1 MDPTLAA
8 LGAEIE
14 EPSDLAALGAQP
26 EGEAPS
32 ELAALGSQPE
42 IAEGPSFEEIK
53 AQAEAVAAKRTGVER
68 LAAAIPESL
77 TAGLEAYGRATL
89 PIAYQA
95 FERVV
100 GVPREEQE
108 RRAAESPLAAA
119 LGTVGGIGASV
130 LMGTGVAKAL
140 LGAKAATALA
150 PAAAVTGRV
159 GNLVRTSA
167 QTVIPG
173 ATTTVLGK
181 GVTGALTGA
190 TEAMLLGTALEAD
203 EAMLKDRAMSAEAI
217 LHSTIL
223 GGKIGGL
230 VSGVPAAAAAVGQTG
245 AGRWLAKTLGET
257 QFGRVA
263 NNLGL
268 TAKQIETSRRQI
280 GAEGLPSIIN
290 DAVKYRIVSP
300 TMSPQKAV
308 ERSKEMMDRS
318 GEVIGRFTR
327 EADERMT
334 QELAPKWDDISEK
347 ISDRVIKKYADNFA
361 TKNVADRIG
370 EYLEFTK
377 KRFTSGMKL
386 SDVHELRKELSNPIY
401 GPFGEKVPA
410 RSDLSKALSG
420 VRKVLSEEI
429 EQGLE
434 RAGIESQ
441 AWRIP
446 QRQYQVAVTV
456 NRLAQGALD
465 AAQAAKPTD
474 AFSLLATGA
483 GYALKGIPGAAVG
496 AVTKRVPGAL
506 ADAGGWIAGALKNAL
521 ESGAPK
527 AVVDD
532 LQAFAQLRES
542 ELLARVPGPA
552 ISSATAARTE
562 AQRLM
567 FVADNVK
574 RMVQAQPNVSREY
587 VDALDD
593 AYNLLARS
601 YSPNMSPAFAA
612 QRIKQAEDLLTPF
625 ARLGEGRA
633 SFQDPAA
640 QLVRAARDEM
650 RTSLAQSDAW
660 GQAYRD
666 AAAQRLI
673 DSAARMTDPRR
684 VAALQS
690 LEQMTNDLQTRI
702 ATSTDELMGVAGETT
717 KQLLVQKRQQNQ
729 VKRGLNRYVRAFEP
743 EEIE

>member
-14 EPSDLAALGAQP
+14 EPSDLTALGAQP
-26 EGEAPS
+26 EEEAPS
-32 ELAALGSQPE
+32 ELAALGAQPE
-42 IAEGPSFEEIK
+42 VAEGPSLEEIK
-53 AQAEAVAAKRTGVER
+53 AQAEAVAAKRTGIER

-119 LGTVGGIGASV
+119 LGTVGGIGASA
-130 LMGTGVAKAL
+130 LMGTGAAKAL

-159 GNLVRTSA
+159 GNLVRTAA
-167 QTVIPG
+167 QSTIPG
-173 ATTTVLGK
+173 ATTTALGK
-181 GVTGALTGA
+181 TAVGALTGA
-190 TEAMLLGTALEAD
+190 AEAAVLGTALEAD

-280 GAEGLPSIIN
+280 GPEGLPSIIN

-347 ISDRVIKKYADNFA
+347 ISDQVISKYADVDQ
-361 TKNVADRIG
+361 TKNVADRISK
-370 EYLEFTK
+370 YLDFNRQK
-377 KRFTSGMKL
+377 FASGVKL
-386 SDVHELRKELSNPIY
+386 SDLHQLRKDIY
-401 GPFGEKVPA
+401 SEIFGPLGERVPA
-410 RSDLSKALSG
+410 DSSMGKAWSG
-420 VRKVLSEEI
+420 VSRILTKEISE
-429 EQGLE
+429 GLE

-446 QRQYQVAVTV
+446 QRQYQVASTI
-456 NRLAQGALD
+456 NRFANKAV
-465 AAQAAKPTD
+465 AAEQAAKPAD

-532 LQAFAQLRES
+532 LQAFAKVREA
-542 ELLARVPGPA
+542 ELLSRVPGPV
-552 ISSATAARTE
+552 IPSATAARTE
-562 AQRLM
+562 TQRLM
-567 FVADNVK
+567 FIADNVK
-574 RMVQAQPNVSREY
+574 RLAQQQPNVSKEY
-587 VDALDD
+587 IDALDS
-593 AYNLLARS
+593 AYSLLAKS

-633 SFQDPAA
+633 SFQDPVV

-673 DSAARMTDPRR
+673 NSAARMTDPRR

-702 ATSTDELMGVAGETT
+702 ATSADELMGVTGETT

-729 VKRGLNRYVRAFEP
+729 VKRGLNKYVRAFEP

>member
-1 MDPTLAA
+1 MTEEAVPDLSD
-8 LGAEIE
+8 LGAVPVEAV
-14 EPSDLAALGAQP
+14 PDLSDLGAVDVT
-26 EGEAPS
+26 S
-32 ELAALGSQPE
+32 S
-42 IAEGPSFEEIK
+42 AEGPSLEDIK
-53 AQAEAVAAKRTGVER
+53 AQAQAVAAKRTGIER
-68 LAAAIPESL
+68 LAAAIPEPL
-77 TAGLEAYGRATL
+77 TAGLEAYGRTSL

-95 FERVV
+95 FERAV

-108 RRAAESPLAAA
+108 RRAVESPLAAA

-130 LMGTGVAKAL
+130 LMGTGAAKAL

-173 ATTTVLGK
+173 AATTVLGK

-230 VSGVPAAAAAVGQTG
+230 VSAIPAAAAAVGQTG

-257 QFGRVA
+257 QFSRVA
-263 NNLGL
+263 NSLGL

-280 GAEGLPSIIN
+280 GPEGLPSIVN
-290 DAVKYRIVSP
+290 DAVKYRIISP

-318 GEVIGRFTR
+318 GEAIGRFTR

-334 QELAPKWDDISEK
+334 QEIAPKWDDISEK
-347 ISDRVIKKYADNFA
+347 ISDRVIKKYADNFS
-361 TKNVADRIG
+361 TKSVADKIG
-370 EYLEFTK
+370 EYVEFTK
-377 KRFTSGMKL
+377 KRFTSGMNL
-386 SDVHELRKELSNPIY
+386 SDVHELRKELSSPIY

-410 RSDLSKALSG
+410 RSDLAKALSG
-420 VRKVLSEEI
+420 VRKVLTEEI

-456 NRLAQGALD
+456 NRMAQNAVD

-496 AVTKRVPGAL
+496 AVTKRVPGAF

-527 AVVDD
+527 AVVGD
-532 LQAFAQLRES
+532 LQAFAQMRAAEMIS
-542 ELLARVPGPA
+542 RAPGPA
-552 ISSATAARTE
+552 ISNATAARSE

-567 FVADNVK
+567 FVTDSIKKTA
-574 RMVQAQPNVSREY
+574 QQQPNVRKEY
-587 VDALDD
+587 LDALDD
-593 AYNLLARS
+593 AYGLLARS

-612 QRIKQAEDLLTPF
+612 QRIKQAEDILTPF
-625 ARLGEGRA
+625 SRLGEGRA
-633 SFQDPAA
+633 SFQDPVA

-650 RTSLAQSDAW
+650 RGSLAQSDAW

-666 AAAQRLI
+666 AAVQRLL
-673 DSAARMTDPRR
+673 DSSARMTDPRR

-702 ATSTDELMGVAGETT
+702 ATSADELMGVAGETT

-729 VKRGLNRYVRAFEP
+729 VKRGLNKYVRAFEP

>member
-1 MDPTLAA
+1 
-8 LGAEIE
+8 
-14 EPSDLAALGAQP
+14 
-26 EGEAPS
+26 
-32 ELAALGSQPE
+32 
-42 IAEGPSFEEIK
+42 
-53 AQAEAVAAKRTGVER
+53 
-68 LAAAIPESL
+68 
-77 TAGLEAYGRATL
+77 
-89 PIAYQA
+89 
-95 FERVV
+95 
-100 GVPREEQE
+100 
-108 RRAAESPLAAA
+108 
-119 LGTVGGIGASV
+119 
-130 LMGTGVAKAL
+130 MGTGAAQGL

-150 PAAAVTGRV
+150 PAAALTRRV
-159 GNLVRTSA
+159 GEGYRAGVQALL
-167 QTVIPG
+167 PG

-181 GVTGALTGA
+181 TATGALTGA
-190 TEAMLLGTALEAD
+190 AEAAILGTALEAD
-203 EAMLKDRAMSAEAI
+203 EAMLKDRAMSAEAV

-223 GGKIGGL
+223 GGKVGGL
-230 VSGVPAAAAAVGQTG
+230 LSALPATAAAVGQTG

-280 GAEGLPSIIN
+280 GPDGLPSIMN
-290 DAVKYRIVSP
+290 DAVKYRIISP
-300 TMSPQKAV
+300 TMSAQKAV
-308 ERSKEMMDRS
+308 ERSKDMMDRS

-334 QELAPKWDDISEK
+334 QELAPKWDDVSEK
-347 ISDRVIKKYADNFA
+347 ISDRVMQKYADNFA
-361 TKNVADRIG
+361 TKSVADKIG
-370 EYLEFTK
+370 EYIEFNK
-377 KRFTSGMKL
+377 QRFTSGMKL

-420 VRKVLSEEI
+420 VRKILTEEI

-441 AWRIP
+441 AWRVP

-456 NRLAQGALD
+456 NRLAQNAVD
-465 AAQAAKPTD
+465 AVQAAKPAD

-483 GYALKGIPGAAVG
+483 GYALKGIPGAAIG

-506 ADAGGWIAGALKNAL
+506 ADTGGWIAGALKNAL

-532 LQAFAQLRES
+532 LQSFANMREV
-542 ELLARVPGPA
+542 ELASQIPGPA
-552 ISSATAARTE
+552 IPSATAARAE

-567 FVADNVK
+567 FVTKNAK
-574 RMVQAQPNVSREY
+574 RLAQQVPNVRKEY

-593 AYNLLARS
+593 AYAILSTS

-612 QRIKQAEDLLTPF
+612 QRIKQAEDILTPF
-625 ARLGEGRA
+625 SRLAEGRA
-633 SFQDPAA
+633 SFQDPVA
-640 QLVRAARDEM
+640 QVVRTARDEM
-650 RTSLAQSDAW
+650 RGSLAQSDAW

-666 AAAQRLI
+666 AAAQRLVE
-673 DSAARMTDPRR
+673 SAAKMVDPRR

-690 LEQMTNDLQTRI
+690 LEQMTNNLETRI
-702 ATSTDELMGVAGETT
+702 STLSDQLMGVAGDTT
-717 KQLLVQKRQQNQ
+717 KQLIVQKRQREDTNQ
-729 VKRGLNRYVRAFEP
+729 ELKKRAAIMGAAALSSIGV
-743 EEIE
+743 EE